1 MINIILTPLT
11 TKIHPNGFSKP
22 LVDAYFKALNSNTTL
37 SYDEHHKPL
46 LSDGRH
52 ISIAHKDDVLV
63 FAISDLPLGVD
74 IERNVSPS
82 KQLIQ
87 EYNLNPFTPI
97 KDWCMKEAYYKM
109 TQDRQYDKV
118 LIPKLPYPHL
128 EIKYEPYYIL
138 VLVSDHD
145 DVKIDIFDGS
155 SVRPLPI

>member
-1 MINIILTPLT
+1 MINIILSPLT

-22 LVDAYFKALNSNTTL
+22 HIDSYFKLLHLNTTL
-37 SYDEHHKPL
+37 SYDEHHKPI
-46 LSDGRH
+46 LSDGRQ
-52 ISIAHKDDVLV
+52 ISIAHKDDILV
-63 FAISDLPLGVD
+63 FAISDKLIGVD
-74 IERNVSPS
+74 IERNTPPS
-82 KQLIQ
+82 KQLIK

-128 EIKYEPYYIL
+128 EINYDPYFIL
-138 VLVSDHD
+138 VLVEEHD

-155 SVRPLPI
+155 SIKALPM